1 MRYTYN
7 RWKYFNPTYDVHLF
21 DDETC
26 KQFLETHFGSLH
38 REIFE
43 FIKDG
48 PIKSDFW
55 RLCIVYELGGIYVDC
70 DIELLTPLDKFI
82 DPKSDIV
89 TVISS
94 NFIDTNSEWAFNP
107 HLLAARPKDSDIKR
121 CIDRYIDL
129 YNNKHPYDYWQWSI
143 CRLFTIPHTSITK
156 DTNILNINSKQYQ
169 FLHEQ
174 EFNHSTYENVRV
186 LNNRYENYDG
196 TRHEFINIEDTFTQ
210 IYKNNVW
217 GNNEHSLYVGSSGGG
232 SDLNYNRTYISFL
245 KSFLQDSNIRS
256 VVDVGCGDFRCGPH
270 IYDEFKNISYI
281 GFDVY
286 KDLVNANNQE
296 YGNEN
301 RRFEHLDVVTNI
313 DKLPSADLC
322 IIKDVLQHYQNGV
335 IISILDGIISNKLYK
350 YILLTNCSYQW
361 DEKRE
366 FQMGDF
372 RPLNKDMFPL
382 NKYELTKMISYD
394 TKDVLLYSCK

>member
-1 MRYTYN
+1 MIPNQIFICHRDLASLRYTYN

-156 DTNILNINSKQYQ
+156 DTNIVNINSMKNDNKFDNSFNNIFFFNKNYCIFKKWRDVKQI
-169 FLHEQ
+169 
-174 EFNHSTYENVRV
+174 TYS
-186 LNNRYENYDG
+186 Y
-196 TRHEFINIEDTFTQ
+196 TH
-210 IYKNNVW
+210 
-217 GNNEHSLYVGSSGGG
+217 
-232 SDLNYNRTYISFL
+232 TYI
-245 KSFLQDSNIRS
+245 
-256 VVDVGCGDFRCGPH
+256 
-270 IYDEFKNISYI
+270 FK
-281 GFDVY
+281 FP
-286 KDLVNANNQE
+286 NNT
-296 YGNEN
+296 
-301 RRFEHLDVVTNI
+301 TNI
-313 DKLPSADLC
+313 
-322 IIKDVLQHYQNGV
+322 HYTND
-335 IISILDGIISNKLYK
+335 SIHIPFNKK
-350 YILLTNCSYQW
+350 YIKLS
-361 DEKRE
+361 
-366 FQMGDF
+366 
-372 RPLNKDMFPL
+372 
-382 NKYELTKMISYD
+382 I
-394 TKDVLLYSCK
+394 